1 MRREDTKYWRRNAEG
16 RLVYVP
22 VERERSPQYLKRLVR
37 HMARQKATT
46 ELFEL
51 FDETIATVLPCR
63 CSRCVKYCQR
73 CAELMARLERAVAAQ
88 PWKRRRDTLF
98 PTREAA
104 WTNIWIVE

>member
-22 VERERSPQYLKRLVR
+22 VARERSPQYLKRLAR
-37 HMARQKATT
+37 HLTREKAIT

-51 FDETIATVLPCR
+51 FDELIFCKCRTRNKKDCKTCVAVLAQL
-63 CSRCVKYCQR
+63 KT
-73 CAELMARLERAVAAQ
+73 AVAEK
-88 PWKRRRDTLF
+88 PWRIKRDSLF
-98 PTREAA
+98 PSREAA